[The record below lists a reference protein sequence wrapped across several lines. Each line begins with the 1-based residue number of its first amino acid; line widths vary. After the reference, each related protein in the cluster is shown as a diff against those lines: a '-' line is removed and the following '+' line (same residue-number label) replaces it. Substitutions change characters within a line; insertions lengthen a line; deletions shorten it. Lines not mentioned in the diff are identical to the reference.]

1 MSQSLEIADEAVPAL
16 RPIRSFVR
24 RQGRMTTAQQAAL
37 ERLESR
43 YALDS
48 LSGLIDLAS
57 AFGRVAPMSLEIGF
71 GNGEALIARA
81 QQKPERN
88 HLGIEVHRPGVGRV
102 LMQIESL
109 GLTNVRVMSRDAVEV
124 LREQIPAAALSELV
138 IEFPDPWHKLRHHKR
153 RLIQPS
159 FANLVVERLSAGGLL
174 RLATDWEPYAE
185 HMLSVLNATPG
196 LLNRSADGRYI
207 LRPESRPMTRF
218 ERRGERLGHAVFD
231 LLFQRC

>member
-1 MSQSLEIADEAVPAL
+1 MSRTLETAHESAQSL

-24 RQGRMTTAQQAAL
+24 RQGRMTTGQQAAL

-48 LSGLIDLAS
+48 LTGAIDFAA
-57 AFGRVAPMSLEIGF
+57 AFGRDAPLSLEIGF

-81 QQKPERN
+81 GQQPERN

-109 GLTNVRVMSRDAVEV
+109 GLGNVRVMSRDAVDV
-124 LREQIPAAALSELV
+124 LRQQIPAGALSELV

-153 RLIQPS
+153 RLVQPA
-159 FANLVVERLSAGGLL
+159 FASLVVERLSPDGML
-174 RLATDWEPYAE
+174 RLATDWAPYAE
-185 HMLSVLNATPG
+185 HMLSVLNTTSG
-196 LLNRSADGRYI
+196 LLNLSADGRYI
-207 LRPESRPMTRF
+207 PRPESRPLTRF

-231 LLFQRC
+231 LLFQRR

>member
-1 MSQSLEIADEAVPAL
+1 MTRTLETADDTVHAL

-24 RQGRMTTAQQAAL
+24 RQGRMTTGQQAAL

-43 YALDS
+43 YALDF
-48 LSGLIDLAS
+48 LTGPIDPAS
-57 AFGRVAPMSLEIGF
+57 AFGRVAPLSLEIGF

-81 QQKPERN
+81 QRQPEHN

-124 LREQIPAAALSELV
+124 LREQIPAGALSELV

-153 RLIQPS
+153 RLVQPA
-159 FANLVVERLSAGGLL
+159 FASLVVERLSIAGFL

-196 LLNRSADGRYI
+196 LLNLAADGRYVP
-207 LRPESRPMTRF
+207 RPESRPMTRF

-231 LLFQRC
+231 LLFQRR